1 MRLRA
6 VLLLAIA
13 ALLSDTTGTRLA
25 ADPKPPELAT
35 AGGVIFKLVPEDT
48 RCPAATHIMKSC
60 ENDPGTFL
68 VFDNPN
74 RRHNNIPTG
83 YSTVRGE
90 EDFAACPPYRLVH
103 VRHFARFHHGVF
115 PPPCAPPTYP

>member
-6 VLLLAIA
+6 VLRLAIA

-25 ADPKPPELAT
+25 ADPKPPEPAT
-35 AGGVIFKLVPEDT
+35 ASGVIFKIVPEDT

-60 ENDPGTFL
+60 ENDPGTFM

-74 RRHNNIPTG
+74 RRHNSVSRPP
-83 YSTVRGE
+83 SACHPVRPG
-90 EDFAACPPYRLVH
+90 FGSAGRPHP
-103 VRHFARFHHGVF
+103 
-115 PPPCAPPTYP
+115 APGHAHSL